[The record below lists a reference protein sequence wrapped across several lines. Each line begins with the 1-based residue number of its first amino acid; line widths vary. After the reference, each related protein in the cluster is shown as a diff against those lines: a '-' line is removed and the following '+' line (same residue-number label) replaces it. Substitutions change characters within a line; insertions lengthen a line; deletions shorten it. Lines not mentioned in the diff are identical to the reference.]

1 MWRDTGKAKC
11 SRKREI
17 LTDRRGPC
25 LVKALPLCLPPPTPL
40 PGGLTPEQT
49 KDLEEQESHLPGRG
63 VGQRCAAEN
72 LGDTSQ
78 GSGAVN
84 HDLGD
89 LLVQGQVLGEKGPAG
104 NQGAHFT
111 DRIRSASQSSPRK
124 VTFQGDRQAWEGGNV
139 FRGTAIVRRSK
150 WEPGAWI

>member
-89 LLVQGQVLGEKGPAG
+89 LLELFHGDEQGICLPLQL
-104 NQGAHFT
+104 HHH
-111 DRIRSASQSSPRK
+111 
-124 VTFQGDRQAWEGGNV
+124 
-139 FRGTAIVRRSK
+139 RGTHPVGTGTGVGGEGPSRKSGGSLHR
-150 WEPGAWI
+150 